1 MGNCQKQPFEMEEP
15 TIDEIVQW
23 HIEQAHCMG
32 ELGFTTNFPDAENFQ
47 HPGFDTNFNFDAVTS
62 SLGDL
67 ERAVNGMIKDYER
80 VKYRAAYISSNQSLL
95 EKTKDEVHRRLL
107 GAGKTQEDIDNYNS
121 SGASL
126 RDQISE
132 LERLKSGKEPAQNTT
147 EAWVHYWADASRKER
162 RKYLINLKIN
172 GTLHHFHIDMAGLMD
187 SLKDCSQR
195 LEDFYDQSRPWRY
208 QLVFK
213 KHSLATAAL
222 YPLNTERDYR
232 DLIQQN
238 KTEGVTAVLTQG
250 DEPQDPSAVEQ
261 NLMDEDEDE
270 DDEFGH
276 LFEHI
281 DWKNEVRRFRAGEKM
296 NATQEDLEEVAGASW
311 LLKDMS
317 STNRSENRDTTQGIC
332 SGQRTCGANAIT
344 PGIDTN
350 VVSLRQKKRHK
361 VRQDESSSVIATAT
375 LSN

>member
-1 MGNCQKQPFEMEEP
+1 
-15 TIDEIVQW
+15 
-23 HIEQAHCMG
+23 
-32 ELGFTTNFPDAENFQ
+32 
-47 HPGFDTNFNFDAVTS
+47 
-62 SLGDL
+62 
-67 ERAVNGMIKDYER
+67 
-80 VKYRAAYISSNQSLL
+80 
-95 EKTKDEVHRRLL
+95 
-107 GAGKTQEDIDNYNS
+107 
-121 SGASL
+121 
-126 RDQISE
+126 
-132 LERLKSGKEPAQNTT
+132 
-147 EAWVHYWADASRKER
+147 
-162 RKYLINLKIN
+162 
-172 GTLHHFHIDMAGLMD
+172 
-187 SLKDCSQR
+187 
-195 LEDFYDQSRPWRY
+195 
-208 QLVFK
+208 
-213 KHSLATAAL
+213 
-222 YPLNTERDYR
+222 
-232 DLIQQN
+232 
-238 KTEGVTAVLTQG
+238 
-250 DEPQDPSAVEQ
+250 
-261 NLMDEDEDE
+261 MDEDEDE